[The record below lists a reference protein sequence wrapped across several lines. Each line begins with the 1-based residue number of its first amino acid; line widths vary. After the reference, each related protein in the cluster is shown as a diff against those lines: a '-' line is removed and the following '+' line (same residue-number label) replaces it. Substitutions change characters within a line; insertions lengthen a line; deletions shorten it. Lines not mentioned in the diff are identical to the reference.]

1 MLSLSSLKT
10 REMKNKDK
18 IFYPT
23 KIKDIPNLENS
34 LLFIEFDKSPYK
46 DTYVLVQ
53 KYIDVLKNISLDKCY
68 MIPDPDDNVDGFH
81 IFIICSKIQS
91 GYYRRTYGAII
102 NEARL
107 EAQKEVLREA
117 LETKAV
123 WWNDKVLCGDHK
135 VLNWCKTLISIES
148 YINGNT

>member
-1 MLSLSSLKT
+1 MD
-10 REMKNKDK
+10 NKEK

-23 KIKDIPNLENS
+23 KIKDVPNLEHS
-34 LLFIEFDKSPYK
+34 LLFIEFDKAPYK

-53 KYIDVLKNISLDKCY
+53 KYIDVLKNISFDKCY

-81 IFIICSKIQS
+81 IFIISSKIKS
-91 GYYRRTYGAII
+91 GYYRRTYGSILK
-102 NEARL
+102 EAKL
-107 EAQKEVLREA
+107 EAEKEVMREA

-123 WWNDKVLCGDHK
+123 WWNENVLCGDYK
-135 VLNWCKTLISIES
+135 VLNWCKALISKES

>member
-1 MLSLSSLKT
+1 M
-10 REMKNKDK
+10 ENKDK
-18 IFYPT
+18 ILYHT

-34 LLFIEFDKSPYK
+34 LLFIKFDKAPYK

-81 IFIICSKIQS
+81 IFIISSKIKS
-91 GYYRRTYGAII
+91 GYYRRTFGSILK
-102 NEARL
+102 EAKL
-107 EAQKEVLREA
+107 EAEKEVMREA

-135 VLNWCKTLISIES
+135 VLNWCKTLISKES
-148 YINGNT
+148 YIYGNT